1 MHTYTGTHEFTVTG
15 VHRET
20 TFMYAKW
27 LEITALPA
35 KGSAACKFWV
45 RPSWLMHE
53 SGPMPTGGQA
63 LHTIKDGLAE
73 PFCEPP
79 CPALEGVTVCV
90 QGERHNPWFA
100 ATATEFKE
108 IQARITASTRPR
120 PAKRAATNMSE
131 PDSSESPSRGGARLN
146 STSSDSSSSDS
157 SSSEVCTQAGRPR
170 LRACVGCA
178 MCVRV
183 RHVRACS
190 MMSTHPFDVSRATT
204 RTPPPADP
212 LT

>member
-1 MHTYTGTHEFTVTG
+1 MASNQGGAKAKPKPKTGRHMHTCTGTHEFTVTG

-20 TFMYAKW
+20 TFMHVKW

-53 SGPMPTGGQA
+53 SGPMPKGDQA
-63 LHTIKDGLAE
+63 LCTIKDGLAE
-73 PFCEPP
+73 PPCEPP

-120 PAKRAATNMSE
+120 PAKRAAANMSE
-131 PDSSESPSRGGARLN
+131 PG
-146 STSSDSSSSDS
+146 TS
-157 SSSEVCTQAGRPR
+157 QQ
-170 LRACVGCA
+170 
-178 MCVRV
+178 RV
-183 RHVRACS
+183 RLYQGHAPPRPTLAARVTGPAVGGSQRLIR
-190 MMSTHPFDVSRATT
+190 VT
-204 RTPPPADP
+204 R
-212 LT
+212 